1 MFKKKTAILI
11 TGFVAIFILG
21 LSGCSKT
28 VTLVENPGGSITEE
42 MSFEKDIVPIFEKS
56 CNASGCHT
64 TGGKAPLLT
73 RESAYLSLSSGNYLK
88 ATDPDNS
95 LLMLWLNGKKSP
107 VMPIGAGPDQ
117 EINAKIY
124 TWIKQGAKNN

>member
-11 TGFVAIFILG
+11 SGLVTTIIIG

-28 VTLVENPGGSITEE
+28 VTIVENPGSSITKT
-42 MSFEKDIVPIFEKS
+42 MSFKDDIVPVFEKS
-56 CNASGCHT
+56 CNASGCHAS
-64 TGGKAPLLT
+64 GGKSPVLT
-73 RESAYLSLSSGNYLK
+73 PASAYTSLSVGNYFK

-124 TWIKQGAKNN
+124 AWIKQGAKNN